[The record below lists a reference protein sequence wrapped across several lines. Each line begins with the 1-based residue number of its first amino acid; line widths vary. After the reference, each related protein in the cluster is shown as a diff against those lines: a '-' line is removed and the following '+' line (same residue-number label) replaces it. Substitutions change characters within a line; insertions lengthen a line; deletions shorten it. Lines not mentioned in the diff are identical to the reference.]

1 MNQLNVGIDKL
12 TQSEK
17 HELASLNLIAGRKAK
32 ASAAYEGAFKYLS
45 VSLKLLSPSSWESE
59 YNLTLSIYE
68 EAAEAAYLTGNF
80 ADTQWADVV
89 LQRAKNINNPVSFI
103 SGNLSH
109 AKQYVKDLINLVNL
123 YQDVLPNPGQ
133 EIASEIENIELE
145 FLIEDLLKMLDSMK
159 LGTDRIKD
167 IMLSLRNYSRTDGN
181 EKKAVDIHEGINSTL
196 IILSHR
202 LKAKPQRPAIQIIK
216 SYGDLPLVECFPG
229 QLNQVF
235 TNLIANAID
244 AMDESNFGKSYTEIE
259 KNPNQ
264 IIIRTSLDNQH
275 VKISIAD
282 NGSGMPESVINQ
294 IFNAFFTTKPEGK
307 GTGLG
312 LSISYEII
320 TKKHGGKIECISS
333 LGQGTEFIIQI
344 PLCNGYN
351 GCNG

>member
-1 MNQLNVGIDKL
+1 MSLPHVQKIVADTLSNTEKTDNLAELLFYKTQGNPFFVNQL
-12 TQSEK
+12 
-17 HELASLNLIAGRKAK
+17 LNTL
-32 ASAAYEGAFKYLS
+32 YQE
-45 VSLKLLSPSSWESE
+45 KLL
-59 YNLTLSIYE
+59 
-68 EAAEAAYLTGNF
+68 NF
-80 ADTQWADVV
+80 DFQ
-89 LQRAKNINNPVSFI
+89 KE
-103 SGNLSH
+103 G
-109 AKQYVKDLINLVNL
+109 K
-123 YQDVLPNPGQ
+123 
-133 EIASEIENIELE
+133 EIALEIENIELE

-181 EKKAVDIHEGINSTL
+181 DKKAVDIHEGINSTL

-202 LKAKPQRPAIQIIK
+202 LKAKPQRPAIEIIK

-259 KNPNQ
+259 KKPNQ
-264 IIIRTSLDNQH
+264 IRIRTSLDNQQ

-282 NGSGMPESVINQ
+282 NGLGMPESVRNQ
-294 IFNAFFTTKPEGK
+294 IFHAFFTTKPEGQ

-320 TKKHGGKIECISS
+320 TEKHGGTIECISF

-344 PLCNGYN
+344 PVFGLADV
-351 GCNG
+351 